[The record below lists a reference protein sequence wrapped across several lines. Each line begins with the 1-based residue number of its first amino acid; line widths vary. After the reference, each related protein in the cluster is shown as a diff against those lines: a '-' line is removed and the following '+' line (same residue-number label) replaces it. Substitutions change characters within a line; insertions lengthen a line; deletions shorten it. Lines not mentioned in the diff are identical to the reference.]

1 MATSTTSKR
10 YIGRVS
16 PKGQVTLPIEVREA
30 MGLKPKDRVA
40 FLFKNGVLTVK
51 PAHDSLLESFQ
62 SVPAL
67 SRRLTDNE
75 MTEIAAEEAA
85 LEAYK
90 VR

>member
-1 MATSTTSKR
+1 MPTSTTSKR

-16 PKGQVTLPIEVREA
+16 PKGQVTLPVEVREA

-40 FLFKNGVLTVK
+40 FLFKNGVLTVE
-51 PAHDSLLESFQ
+51 PAHDSLLESYQ

-67 SRRLTDNE
+67 NRKFTDNE
-75 MTEIAAEEAA
+75 IAEIAAEEAA
-85 LEAYK
+85 QEAYK